1 MLINFA
7 ARRLFLFTACVFDL
21 SLGLHVWVRTCVF
34 VFVYLCVCV
43 ARRVVSCGS
52 DRRERASDFNTVRCQ
67 VEFQTKPNARRRQ
80 LCRNKMKRQRA

>member
-21 SLGLHVWVRTCVF
+21 SLGLHVWVRTF

-67 VEFQTKPNARRRQ
+67 VEFQTKPKARRRQ